1 MQHPLNIAVL
11 ISGNGSNLQA
21 LIDDQKRHPTLYRI
35 ALVVSNKA
43 DAFGLQR
50 AQNAGIATCVI
61 SHNDYPD
68 RVSFDRAMQN
78 VIDAHNVQLVVL
90 AGFMRILSAEF
101 TQHYLGRMLNIHPSL
116 LPKYPGLH
124 THQQALDNG
133 DTEHGLSVHFV
144 TAELDGGPLILQA
157 RVAVTAGDDA
167 ASLQQKVHQQ
177 EHRAYPL
184 VVRWFADGKLQW
196 QNAQAWFK
204 GQALSQPLQFEN
216 LPASD

>member
-21 LIDDQKRHPTLYRI
+21 LIDDQKRHSELYRI

-43 DAFGLQR
+43 EAFGLQR
-50 AQNAGIATCVI
+50 AQSAGIATCVI

-68 RVSFDRAMQN
+68 RASFDRAMQH
-78 VIDAHNVQLVVL
+78 VIDAHHVQLVVL

-133 DTEHGLSVHFV
+133 DAEHGLSVHFV

-157 RVAVTAGDDA
+157 RVAVTADDDA

-184 VVRWFADGKLQW
+184 AVRWFAAGKLQW
-196 QNAQAWFK
+196 QNEQAWFN
-204 GQALSQPLQFEN
+204 GRALIAPLQFEN
-216 LPASD
+216 LPVSD